1 MILKKVIINDKEV
14 FEPISFE
21 EALKLEN
28 FDNLIF
34 TDENEEEDFFEKLE
48 ELEDIINEKEEKD
61 EKDLGNDETNQ
72 QSFKSNFNFNFENFG
87 EMFGS
92 FFGKSNKQSKSN
104 KLISALPFMSEDDVH
119 KIVEEILR
127 NSEEYQDLN
136 LVAVMPFLSK
146 SDRDALFMKFVVET
160 ENDNHKYIYGIAPFV
175 SSECMSKF
183 VDGFIEG
190 KYQDVNINAL
200 YPFMSNSD
208 VKRVFDYIISKR

>member
-1 MILKKVIINDKEV
+1 MMR
-14 FEPISFE
+14 P
-21 EALKLEN
+21 
-28 FDNLIF
+28 
-34 TDENEEEDFFEKLE
+34 
-48 ELEDIINEKEEKD
+48 
-61 EKDLGNDETNQ
+61 GQ